1 MKIVKRFG
9 AAIVGAALLAGCT
22 SLSEG
27 EFNTLQTA
35 LGSPAAKRQVIKECL
50 ADERVTPATQK
61 NTYAAIM
68 NVSPANYET
77 AFCNRLFN
85 ALARGKITY
94 SDYRKL
100 LSPDAD
106 SSKVIKI
113 MQGRY

>member
-9 AAIVGAALLAGCT
+9 AAIVGTTLLAGCT

-27 EFNTLQTA
+27 DFNTMQAA
-35 LGSPAAKRQVIKECL
+35 LGSSATKRTVINECI
-50 ADERVTPATQK
+50 ADERATPVADK

-94 SDYRKL
+94 ADYRTL
-100 LSPDAD
+100 RSPGAD
-106 SSKVIKI
+106 TSKVIKI